1 MDTYQATEK
10 MSNDPRS
17 LTQIPSSNGTPY
29 IPKSSRVPPTRPAPP
44 SVHPRSLGFISYP
57 SGGRIPGNQHSRDLL
72 PYSRNIF
79 PNPTTPRLTTPG
91 GSTLPKPQVP
101 FQELRLHARSPS
113 QPTPEQ
119 DALETLDDIIDMVKD
134 YGEEIVERAEF
145 DAKWIEEQIQK
156 FRDETDAQIKE
167 LEDEF
172 QKKTRV
178 AQESSRR
185 LRALDT
191 TQKMSL
197 GLMGRWEKDRL

>member
-1 MDTYQATEK
+1 
-10 MSNDPRS
+10 MSNDRRS
-17 LTQIPSSNGTPY
+17 LTPIPSSNGTSY
-29 IPKSSRVPPTRPAPP
+29 MTKSSRVPPPRPAPP
-44 SVHPRSLGFISYP
+44 SVHPNYLGFISYP
-57 SGGRIPGNQHSRDLL
+57 SRDKMPGNQHPRDLL

-91 GSTLPKPQVP
+91 GLTLPKPRVPLQELPLPARLP
-101 FQELRLHARSPS
+101 FQ
-113 QPTPEQ
+113 PTLEQ

-156 FRDETDAQIKE
+156 LRDETDVQIKE

-172 QKKTRV
+172 QRKTRV

-185 LRALDT
+185 LRALAT

-197 GLMGRWEKDRL
+197 GLMERWEKDGL